1 MNRLLEIR
9 RPLQIPRSISLGIF
23 WTVLGLVWLWV
34 PTGLSD
40 TRDTEP
46 RLLSRVVGTKD
57 AAVAPSSASEKVS
70 GRNRNREAV
79 VERLRQHVS
88 FLASA
93 ECEGRGIDTQ
103 GIEKAAAYIA
113 EEFRKAGLN
122 PAGKD
127 GSYYQ
132 PFTVTASAKLIER
145 PQATLR
151 GPQNL
156 RVDLEAGTDFAVMGF
171 SSSGEI
177 QAPLIFVGYGITAPE
192 LKYDDYAG
200 LDVRGKIV
208 VLLRRTP
215 RPNERGEQRFDP
227 NVPTPEEST
236 HAAFITKITNAQRH
250 GAAGV
255 VIVNDASSA
264 GERDPLPQ
272 FANHAVGN
280 PAAPFPVLFFKRALL
295 DRMLQSQQQSL
306 AAWEKA
312 VHADL
317 RPRSLP
323 LEGWALQATVRVE
336 RTEYK
341 CKNVVGVLEGS
352 GPLSHETIVIGAHYD
367 HIGYGTIGSLGGA
380 NARGKIHFGADD
392 NASGTSGLIELAYR
406 FASQPQRQ
414 GRRLLFIAFS
424 AEERGLYGSLHYC
437 KEPLYP
443 LETTALMINMDMI
456 GRARLVPADW
466 FGWEKKER
474 LLVYGVGTGTG
485 LESLVRQAN
494 GNPGLYLRTLAAG
507 TGPSDHDSFYRKR
520 VPVLFL
526 YTGTHGDYHRPSDKA
541 DTLNYEGMAEVVD
554 FAERLIQL
562 AANLPEK
569 PKYQVTRDVW
579 RDPTDPKAQTP
590 SRTQMPRL
598 GIRPGNYESEDGGVL
613 VDGVTPGGPAE
624 KAGIKEGDLIV
635 AIAGET
641 IKNIST
647 YMTVM
652 SRQKSGSP
660 VEVTILRQNQ
670 RLTLRVI
677 PE

>member
-1 MNRLLEIR
+1 MNHRLVSS
-9 RPLQIPRSISLGIF
+9 RPLVWWVVWSVF
-23 WTVLGLVWLWV
+23 GLTCLWV
-34 PTGLSD
+34 PAGRSD
-40 TRDTEP
+40 TGSPGLQFPSQGAKTTDAGTQFKASSERETE
-46 RLLSRVVGTKD
+46 
-57 AAVAPSSASEKVS
+57 
-70 GRNRNREAV
+70 RNLRREATI
-79 VERLRQHVS
+79 ERLRQHVG

-113 EEFRKAGLN
+113 EEFRKAGLK

-132 PFTVTASAKLIER
+132 PFTVTASAKLSER
-145 PQATLR
+145 PQAALR
-151 GPQNL
+151 GPQNQQIEL
-156 RVDLEAGTDFAVMGF
+156 DSGSDFAVMGF
-171 SSSGEI
+171 SSSGKV
-177 QAPLIFVGYGITAPE
+177 QASLIFAGYGITAPE

-215 RPNERGEQRFDP
+215 RPNERGEQRFDR
-227 NVPTPEEST
+227 NVPTPEESI
-236 HAAFITKITNAQRH
+236 HAPFVTKIANAQKH
-250 GAAGV
+250 GAVAV

-272 FANHAVGN
+272 FANHAVGH
-280 PAAPFPVLFFKRALL
+280 PAAPFPVLFLKRALL

-312 VHADL
+312 VDTDL
-317 RPRSLP
+317 RPRSFP
-323 LEGWALQATVRVE
+323 LEGWTLQAAVHVE

-341 CKNVVGVLEGS
+341 CKNIVGVLEGS

-380 NARGKIHFGADD
+380 NARGKIHYGADD

-406 FASQPQRQ
+406 FAAQPQRQ

-437 KEPLYP
+437 REPIYP
-443 LETTALMINMDMI
+443 LETTALMVNMDMI

-466 FGWEKKER
+466 LGWEKKER

-485 LESLVRQAN
+485 LESLVHQAN
-494 GNPGLYLRTLAAG
+494 GNPGLVLRTLAAG

-520 VPVLFL
+520 IPVLFL

-541 DTLNYEGMAEVVD
+541 DTLNYEGMAQVVD
-554 FAERLIQL
+554 FAERLIQA

-569 PKYQVTRDVW
+569 PKFQVTREVW
-579 RDPTDPKAQTP
+579 RDPTDPRAQAP

-624 KAGIKEGDLIV
+624 KAGIKEGDRII
-635 AIAGET
+635 AIAGEN

-660 VEVTILRQNQ
+660 LEVTILRQNQ

>member
-1 MNRLLEIR
+1 MNHRLLVP
-9 RPLQIPRSISLGIF
+9 RPMPLWVS
-23 WTVLGLVWLWV
+23 WCALGLASLWV
-34 PTGLSD
+34 PAGRSD
-40 TRDTEP
+40 TGSAVSQFPSQGTETRGFTAKSKP
-46 RLLSRVVGTKD
+46 
-57 AAVAPSSASEKVS
+57 ASKGEAEPNL
-70 GRNRNREAV
+70 RREAT
-79 VERLRQHVS
+79 VERLRQHVG

-113 EEFRKAGLN
+113 EEFRKAGLK

-132 PFTVTASAKLIER
+132 PFTVTASAKLSER
-145 PQATLR
+145 PRATLH
-151 GPQNL
+151 GPGNRQ
-156 RVDLEAGTDFAVMGF
+156 VDLDSGSDFAVMGF
-171 SSSGEI
+171 SGSGKV
-177 QAPLIFVGYGITAPE
+177 QAPLIFAGYGITAPE
-192 LKYDDYAG
+192 LKYDDYAD

-215 RPNERGEQRFDP
+215 RPNERGEQRFDRH
-227 NVPTPEEST
+227 VPTPEEST
-236 HAAFITKITNAQRH
+236 HAAFVTKITNAHKH
-250 GAAGV
+250 GAVAV

-272 FANHAVGN
+272 FANHAVGH
-280 PAAPFPVLFFKRALL
+280 PAAPFPVLFLKRAVL
-295 DRMLQSQQQSL
+295 DQMMQSQQQSL

-312 VHADL
+312 VDADL

-323 LEGWALQATVRVE
+323 LIGWTLQATVRVE

-341 CKNVVGVLEGS
+341 CKNIVGVLEGS
-352 GPLSHETIVIGAHYD
+352 GPLSQETIVIGAHYD

-380 NARGKIHFGADD
+380 NARGKIHHGADD
-392 NASGTSGLIELAYR
+392 NASGTSGLIELAHR
-406 FASQPQRQ
+406 FAAYPQRQ

-437 KEPLYP
+437 REPIYP
-443 LETTALMINMDMI
+443 LETLALMINMDMI

-466 FGWEKKER
+466 LGWEKKKR

-485 LESLVRQAN
+485 LESLVQQANN
-494 GNPGLYLRTLAAG
+494 GNPSLFLRTLAAG

-520 VPVLFL
+520 IPVLFL
-526 YTGTHGDYHRPSDKA
+526 YTGTHGDYHRPSDTA
-541 DTLNYEGMAEVVD
+541 DTLNYEGMAQVVE
-554 FAERLIQL
+554 FAERLIQ
-562 AANLPEK
+562 AAAHLPEK
-569 PKYQVTRDVW
+569 PKFQVTREVW
-579 RDPTDPKAQTP
+579 RDPTDPRAQTP

-624 KAGIKEGDLIV
+624 KAGIKEGDRII
-635 AIAGET
+635 AIAGES

-660 VEVTILRQNQ
+660 LEVTILRQNQ
-670 RLTLRVI
+670 PLTIRVI